1 MADFFRILIDM
12 IRILLQIYAFIIV
25 ARVFV
30 SYFVSKQN
38 ASTAFIYRITE
49 PPLKLFR
56 KLLPYNKRGIDWSPL
71 LVLIAIVIAS
81 LLLYSLKNAI
91 S

>member
-1 MADFFRILIDM
+1 MVDFFHSLIFI
-12 IRILLQIYAFIIV
+12 IRMLLQIYAFIIV

-30 SYFVSKQN
+30 SYFVSKQK
-38 ASTAFIYRITE
+38 AYTAFIYRITE

-71 LVLIAIVIAS
+71 LALIAIVIIS
-81 LLLYSLKNAI
+81 SLLYSLENAL

>member
-1 MADFFRILIDM
+1 MDFLSTLVIIVRV
-12 IRILLQIYAFIIV
+12 LLQIYAFIIV
-25 ARVFV
+25 TRVFV

-38 ASTAFIYRITE
+38 SFTAFIYRITE
-49 PPLKLFR
+49 PVLKPFR

-71 LVLIAIVIAS
+71 LALITTVIIS
-81 LLLYSLKNAI
+81 VLLYSLENAL

>member
-1 MADFFRILIDM
+1 M
-12 IRILLQIYAFIIV
+12 LLQIYAFIIV

-30 SYFVSKQN
+30 SYFVSKQK
-38 ASTAFIYRITE
+38 AYTAFIYRITE

-71 LVLIAIVIAS
+71 LALIAIVIIS
-81 LLLYSLKNAI
+81 SLLYSLENAL